1 MYQVENVSMEE
12 EHWGAVIV
20 YIVIVCIVTL
30 PVMKYHETKQVH
42 VFSSLVPGSPP
53 ALYIYCTTFD
63 SHEKF
68 GGVNFIM

>member
-12 EHWGAVIV
+12 EHWGAVLV

-42 VFSSLVPGSPP
+42 VFSSLVPRLSSCIVPP
-53 ALYIYCTTFD
+53 LT
-63 SHEKF
+63 HVRNLG